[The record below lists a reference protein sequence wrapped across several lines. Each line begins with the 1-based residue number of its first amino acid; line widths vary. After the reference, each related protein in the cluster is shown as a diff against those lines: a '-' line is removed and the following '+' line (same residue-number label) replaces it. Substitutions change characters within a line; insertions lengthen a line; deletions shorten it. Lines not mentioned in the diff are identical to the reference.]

1 MHSYTLIY
9 LIIID
14 DAMFYQVKMYV
25 DVLYYLNQPIRPL
38 LARGGGSTIN
48 GYSVVWFQIVSDIEY
63 HI

>member
-38 LARGGGSTIN
+38 LARGGG
-48 GYSVVWFQIVSDIEY
+48 VQ
-63 HI
+63 